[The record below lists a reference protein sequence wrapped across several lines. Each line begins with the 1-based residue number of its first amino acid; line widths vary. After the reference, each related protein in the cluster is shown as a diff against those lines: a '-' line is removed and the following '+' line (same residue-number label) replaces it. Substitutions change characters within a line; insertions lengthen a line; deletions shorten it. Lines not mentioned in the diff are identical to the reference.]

1 MGKGLSKAYK
11 AAEKF
16 FSGPEMKKRF
26 KSIVK
31 VADMARKKVA
41 QVAAKAKELL
51 KAAERKAVEL
61 ANVVKNAGKR
71 VITQAF

>member
-1 MGKGLSKAYK
+1 VGKGLSKAYK

-31 VADMARKKVA
+31 VADMARKKV
-41 QVAAKAKELL
+41 
-51 KAAERKAVEL
+51 
-61 ANVVKNAGKR
+61 
-71 VITQAF
+71 